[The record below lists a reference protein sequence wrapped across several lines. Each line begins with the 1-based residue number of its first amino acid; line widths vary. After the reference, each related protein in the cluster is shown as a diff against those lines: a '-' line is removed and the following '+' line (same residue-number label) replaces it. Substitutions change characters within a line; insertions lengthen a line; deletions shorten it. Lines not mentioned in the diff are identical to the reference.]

1 VDQFVFVTVLL
12 DFFQK
17 YFAFP
22 VLTGSIIDFEM
33 NQFMDIV
40 EFFQALPGRFLV
52 HLKRKISPWPV
63 KNGRDLPVS
72 ANQLG

>member
-1 VDQFVFVTVLL
+1 MDQFVFVTVLL

-22 VLTGSIIDFEM
+22 VLTGSIIDFEVD
-33 NQFMDIV
+33 QFMDIV
-40 EFFQALPGRFLV
+40 EFFQALPGGFLV
-52 HLKRKISPWPV
+52 HLKEKISPWPV

-72 ANQLG
+72 SNQLG

>member
-1 VDQFVFVTVLL
+1 MDQFVFVTVLL

-22 VLTGSIIDFEM
+22 VFTGSIIDFEV

-40 EFFQALPGRFLV
+40 EFLQALPCRFLV
-52 HLKRKISPWPV
+52 HLKGEISPWPV

-72 ANQLG
+72 AN